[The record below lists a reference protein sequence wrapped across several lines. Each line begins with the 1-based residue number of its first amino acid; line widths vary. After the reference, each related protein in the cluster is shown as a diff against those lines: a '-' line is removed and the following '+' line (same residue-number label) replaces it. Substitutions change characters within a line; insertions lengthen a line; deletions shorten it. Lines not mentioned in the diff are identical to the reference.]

1 MYLPSDDTLLLIDS
15 INGYSGF
22 SALEIGVGA
31 GDVCTKLKTNFD
43 FVVGVDIDIEA
54 IRYCKNNIKSQITWI
69 CCDVVS
75 CITGKFDL
83 IVSNP
88 PYLPSEKTC
97 DIKDITIYGGKNGVE
112 MTIKFIQDSLSLLK
126 HDGKIIFVVSSIGD
140 TNKLDK
146 FIRDNKLE
154 KKIIN
159 EKKLFFEFLY
169 VYEIL
174 KKCD

>member
-1 MYLPSDDTLLLIDS
+1 LYLPSDDTLLLIDS

-88 PYLPSEKTC
+88 PYLPSEKKC

-126 HDGKIIFVVSSIGD
+126 DDGKIIFVVSSIGA

>member
-1 MYLPSDDTLLLIDS
+1 MYIPSDDTLLLIDS

-22 SALEIGVGA
+22 SALEIGVGS
-31 GDVCTKLKTNFD
+31 GTVCTKLKNNFD

-88 PYLPSEKTC
+88 PYLPNEKGF
-97 DIKDITIYGGKNGVE
+97 DIKDNTIYGGKNGVE

-126 HDGKIIFVVSSIGD
+126 RDGKLMIIVSSIGMM
-140 TNKLDK
+140 NELDK
-146 FIRDNKLE
+146 FIMDNKLE

-159 EKKLFFEFLY
+159 EKKLFFEILY

-174 KKCD
+174 KKCV

>member
-1 MYLPSDDTLLLIDS
+1 LYLPSDDTLLLIDS
-15 INGYSGF
+15 LNGYSGF

-54 IRYCKNNIKSQITWI
+54 IRYCKNNIESQITWI
-69 CCDVVS
+69 CCEVVS

-126 HDGKIIFVVSSIGD
+126 HDGKIILVVSSIGAI
-140 TNKLDK
+140 NKLNK